1 MAEQTVVAPEIQT
14 PNTTESTRHH
24 ERYVAP
30 PVDIHETREGLV
42 VLADVPGVA
51 QEALEVRVD
60 DNVLTIR
67 GPKPDHSRFAVRRVN
82 LTFTQGRGGHAAS
95 DRGESRLGSGAWN
108 FCDPIVGGCPE
119 HRTGRQH
126 CFPCV
131 YGARPALCGSGR
143 AIPHVFWIVGRV
155 NRQGGQSCNEHNG

>member
-14 PNTTESTRHH
+14 PHTTESTRHH

-60 DNVLTIR
+60 ENVLTIR
-67 GPKPDHSRFAVRRVN
+67 GQARHAVPGDVIYREYEMVSFFRQFELNAKGDHSRITADVPCGV
-82 LTFTQGRGGHAAS
+82 LTLHVLTAEEVKPRQIEVS
-95 DRGESRLGSGAWN
+95 
-108 FCDPIVGGCPE
+108 VG
-119 HRTGRQH
+119 
-126 CFPCV
+126 
-131 YGARPALCGSGR
+131 
-143 AIPHVFWIVGRV
+143 
-155 NRQGGQSCNEHNG
+155 